1 MGCVNH
7 LQMQSLFYHFMLI
20 VIMISDVLYCILICQ
35 NVYFQLVKEQKGRIT
50 ELSKCKQE
58 QNKEYRVCILGN
70 KIQNIGYVFWVA
82 KYRVQGMYS
91 G

>member
-1 MGCVNH
+1 
-7 LQMQSLFYHFMLI
+7 MLI

-58 QNKEYRVCILGN
+58 QNIEYRVCILGN
-70 KIQNIGYVFWVA
+70 KI
-82 KYRVQGMYS
+82 
-91 G
+91 